1 MNVFAGNYG
10 KLLQFL
16 HNPLF
21 LSGFTSF
28 IFAQFIK
35 LVIAATRKS
44 KRNRRD
50 LIEALFWRTG
60 GMPSSHASA
69 VSALTV
75 MMAIQEGLN
84 SNLFIVTLF
93 FSVIV
98 LRDAVGV
105 RHSSGIQAKTLN
117 ALGYVLEERL
127 TKIGYHP
134 VKEIH
139 GHKPLEVIVG
149 CFIGFF
155 IAAAYA
161 YL

>member
-1 MNVFAGNYG
+1 MNTSSGN
-10 KLLQFL
+10 LAAFISFLQ
-16 HNPLF
+16 NPLF
-21 LSGFTSF
+21 LSGLTSF
-28 IFAQFIK
+28 VFAQFIK
-35 LVIAATRKS
+35 VAIAAAVKTR
-44 KRNRRD
+44 RNRKE
-50 LIEALFWRTG
+50 LLEAFFWRTG
-60 GMPSSHASA
+60 GMPSSHAAA

-75 MMAIQEGLN
+75 AIAIKEGIN
-84 SNLFIVTLF
+84 SDMFIFALF
-93 FSVIV
+93 FSMIV

-117 ALGYVLEERL
+117 TLGRILSERFQ
-127 TKIGYHP
+127 IEYHP
-134 VKEIH
+134 VKEVQ

>member
-1 MNVFAGNYG
+1 MNALDGNYG
-10 KLLQFL
+10 KIVQFL

-35 LVIAATRKS
+35 LAIAITRKS
-44 KRNRRD
+44 KRNKRE
-50 LIEALFWRTG
+50 LIEAVFWRTG
-60 GMPSSHASA
+60 GMPSSHAAA

-75 MMAIQEGLN
+75 AIAIQEGIN
-84 SNLFIVTLF
+84 SNLFIITFF
-93 FSVIV
+93 FSLIV

-117 ALGYVLEERL
+117 ALGRAIEERF
-127 TKIGYHP
+127 TVEYHP
-134 VKEIH
+134 VKEIQ
-139 GHKPLEVIVG
+139 GHSPLEVIVG

>member
-1 MNVFAGNYG
+1 MGVLAGNHG

-28 IFAQFIK
+28 VFAQFIK
-35 LVIAATRKS
+35 LAIAITKKT
-44 KRNRRD
+44 KRNRKD
-50 LIEALFWRTG
+50 LIEALFWKTG
-60 GMPSSHASA
+60 GMPSSHAA
-69 VSALTV
+69 TVSALTV
-75 MMAIQEGLN
+75 TMAIHEGIN
-84 SNLFIVTLF
+84 SNLFIITFF
-93 FSVIV
+93 FSMIV

-117 ALGYVLEERL
+117 SLGHILADRFDVS
-127 TKIGYHP
+127 YHP
-134 VKEIH
+134 VKEIN